1 MSDRLNILDIWVD
14 PVNREEAI
22 ERAQSFLRNGTRPHA
37 IFATNPEKN
46 YSVPKDPLLYE
57 TYKNADLLLP
67 DGIGMVIAAR
77 LLRGCN
83 IDRVP
88 GSEFIFD
95 LCRLAVEENCGLFV
109 YGSKE
114 NVNKKS
120 VELLQQ
126 RFPGL
131 NIAGRSNGYVKKE
144 DMQELIRRINDSRAK
159 ILLIALGSPNQE
171 KWFATYKDSLK
182 YVRVVQAVGGT
193 LDTIAGTVKRAPLI
207 WQRCSAEWL
216 YRLIVQPSRIKRQK
230 VLPLFAAAVLAAKLR
245 QLLLGRG

>member
-1 MSDRLNILDIWVD
+1 MSDRLSILDIWVD

-22 ERAQSFLRNGTRPHA
+22 KRALEYLRDGTRPHV

-77 LLRGCN
+77 LLRGCH
-83 IDRVP
+83 IDRIP

-95 LCRLAVEENCGLFV
+95 LCRLAVEEGCGIFV

-120 VELLQQ
+120 VELLQK

-131 NIAGRSNGYVKKE
+131 NIVGRSNGYVKKK
-144 DMQELIRRINDSRAK
+144 DMQELVGRINESRAK

-171 KWFATYKDSLK
+171 KWFATYKNSLK

-193 LDTIAGTVKRAPLI
+193 LDTIAGTVKRAPQI

-216 YRLIVQPSRIKRQK
+216 YRLIAQPSRIKRQK
-230 VLPLFAAAVLAAKLR
+230 VLPLFAAAVLTAKLR
-245 QLLLGRG
+245 QLFGGRG

>member
-14 PVNREEAI
+14 PVNRNEAI
-22 ERAQSFLRNGTRPHA
+22 KRALSFLKNGTRPHS
-37 IFATNPEKN
+37 IFAANPEKN
-46 YSVPKDPLLYE
+46 YSVPRDPLLYE

-83 IDRVP
+83 IERVP

-95 LCRLAVEENCGLFV
+95 LCRLAVEEDCGLFI

-114 NVNKKS
+114 HVNRKS
-120 VELLQQ
+120 AELLQA

-131 NIAGRSNGYVKKE
+131 KIAGRSNGYVAKE
-144 DMQELIRRINDSRAK
+144 DMPELIEQINASGAK

-171 KWFATYKDSLK
+171 KWFTTYKDSLK
-182 YVRVVQAVGGT
+182 YVRIVQGVGGT
-193 LDTIAGTVKRAPLI
+193 LDTIAGTVKRAPQI
-207 WQRCSAEWL
+207 WQRYSAEWL
-216 YRLIVQPSRIKRQK
+216 YRLITQPSRIKRQK
-230 VLPLFAAAVLAAKLR
+230 VLPVFAAAVLAAKLK
-245 QLLLGRG
+245 LLLRRG